1 MRFSDGLKF
10 YQEARP
16 PGREIS
22 ANLGRFE
29 TLPMEEASLATSVP
43 AIPIAI
49 PMLAYLNAAGLQDNR
64 KLSLITEV
72 KKFIRFFG
80 YFLTFFLKILRLF
93 FFENPSVLG
102 YPLFFK
108 KKNISRL

>member
-49 PMLAYLNAAGLQDNR
+49 PMLAYLNAGASLTPSPVMAVIC
-64 KLSLITEV
+64 LSSFDKISTIYLLC
-72 KKFIRFFG
+72 FG
-80 YFLTFFLKILRLF
+80 
-93 FFENPSVLG
+93 SVLANTF
-102 YPLFFK
+102 LIILNKFK
-108 KKNISRL
+108 NT